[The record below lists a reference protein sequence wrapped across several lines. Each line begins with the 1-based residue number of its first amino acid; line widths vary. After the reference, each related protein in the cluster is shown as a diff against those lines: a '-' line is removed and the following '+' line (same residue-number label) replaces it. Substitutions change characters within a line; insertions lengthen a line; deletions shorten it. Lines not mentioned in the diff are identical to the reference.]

1 MGPGM
6 IAPPLCGQSQLLSLS
21 GFNTQLSPQAW
32 GESEAWELVGL
43 ELSQGLWALEVK
55 CVLESVN
62 EWRGM
67 CVCVCIHGHIL
78 K

>member
-1 MGPGM
+1 M

-32 GESEAWELVGL
+32 GESVGSESEDWEWVGL
-43 ELSQGLWALEVK
+43 ERSQGLWALEVK

-67 CVCVCIHGHIL
+67 CVCVY
-78 K
+78 

>member
-1 MGPGM
+1 MG
-6 IAPPLCGQSQLLSLS
+6 
-21 GFNTQLSPQAW
+21 
-32 GESEAWELVGL
+32 SELEDWELVGS

-67 CVCVCIHGHIL
+67 CVCVCTPVHIL
-78 K
+78 E